1 MYIYIYIY
9 ISIKNI
15 SIYAILCRNVTIFYR
30 QELVFLFQVQ
40 ELKVKLFVWLLTD
53 DSHIKIFFTKHGF
66 LHFWHNVRLL
76 KSHPVKVPQNYFFQL
91 LANKNLQLTKI
102 ISIAQMKQACKFEKL
117 NKKVSSVL
125 GKWKKNWFKSFINSR
140 NKNVMGFSVTSK
152 YSNY

>member
-66 LHFWHNVRLL
+66 LHF
-76 KSHPVKVPQNYFFQL
+76 
-91 LANKNLQLTKI
+91 
-102 ISIAQMKQACKFEKL
+102 
-117 NKKVSSVL
+117 
-125 GKWKKNWFKSFINSR
+125 
-140 NKNVMGFSVTSK
+140 
-152 YSNY
+152 